1 MLRKMQNPPRE
12 HIPFGVGET
21 AAWRNVHGIPEGVMG
36 VMGTK
41 RGEAEVEMKLGR
53 QKMKVRKEL
62 LAGQDDG
69 EKSWHQGARAYKSSA
84 WLGQKAEGR
93 QSCGRQLQTQLI
105 QPSLQN

>member
-1 MLRKMQNPPRE
+1 
-12 HIPFGVGET
+12 
-21 AAWRNVHGIPEGVMG
+21 MG

-84 WLGQKAEGR
+84 WLGQKAEAGSHVEG
-93 QSCGRQLQTQLI
+93 SCRDGSFSHRYRI
-105 QPSLQN
+105 SHPQNQVA